1 MRLVKGWNTI
11 DKESALLKQAYGD
24 VSIRRGQLL
33 YVR

>member
-1 MRLVKGWNTI
+1 MRLMRGWITI

-33 YVR
+33 YIR